1 MENEFDEHASII
13 RRTNKA
19 LRTVNKQLRNALKKS
34 REHADEIFL
43 HLCETPASEEIEKS
57 IDAET
62 AMEKLRTFGGFQCG
76 PRNYDFI
83 VEMCL
88 RALEDSE
95 TLSHRPEAAMQ
106 KTLERQQKSFICQ
119 GNIGEGGLPSQ

>member
-1 MENEFDEHASII
+1 MSEWNDDNERELVIKNHNRVL
-13 RRTNKA
+13 RRVNKA
-19 LRTVNKQLRNALKKS
+19 LRKSNETVNEYSDSLFA
-34 REHADEIFL
+34 E
-43 HLCETPASEEIEKS
+43 LCNSNTE
-57 IDAET
+57 AEL
-62 AMEKLRTFGGFQCG
+62 AMEKLWTLGEFQCD

-106 KTLERQQKSFICQ
+106 KTLDRQKAS
-119 GNIGEGGLPSQ
+119 N